1 MTQILPT
8 PTRYRRT
15 HHPSLPNR
23 TTLLFPSPFPSPFPP
38 PAIRPQL
45 EMSGSAAAG
54 GPNGG
59 APGAGALNA
68 KAALDAPPPAAA
80 APSSPAAAPQAALAA
95 VPSAGA
101 GERAAGAGHGTAAGP
116 GPGPAPQP
124 SRIRSA
130 SPRPKKRQRSV
141 AASPAATTPT
151 AHHAGVGGEEA
162 EVGGGQEEGGDP
174 GNPFYLK
181 HQNRALASELRA
193 YKGQID
199 RLVAERD
206 YRRAQCD
213 GARVALD
220 RLAGL
225 WAEVEAAVGIGLR
238 GLNLAVS

>member
-1 MTQILPT
+1 MPPAHDTCIRPPPPPLTQILPT

-23 TTLLFPSPFPSPFPP
+23 TTLLFPSPFPP

-162 EVGGGQEEGGDP
+162 EDGGGGRRRAAIRATPSTSSTRTEPWRPSSGPTRGRSTGWWPSGTTAGRSATGP
-174 GNPFYLK
+174 GWPWT
-181 HQNRALASELRA
+181 AWLASGPR
-193 YKGQID
+193 
-199 RLVAERD
+199 
-206 YRRAQCD
+206 
-213 GARVALD
+213 
-220 RLAGL
+220 
-225 WAEVEAAVGIGLR
+225 
-238 GLNLAVS
+238 